1 MAAII
6 AQMSRAKSE
15 RGKRKRFDISKCVYT
30 LDPFDQCFDP
40 DVSISFLLISKN
52 ICTKCDFIKFFFAKL
67 YIVIICYYCFR

>member
-40 DVSISFLLISKN
+40 DVSIVSYWCLKIFVLMRFHQRL
-52 ICTKCDFIKFFFAKL
+52 
-67 YIVIICYYCFR
+67 VI

>member
-52 ICTKCDFIKFFFAKL
+52 ICT
-67 YIVIICYYCFR
+67 

>member
-40 DVSISFLLISKN
+40 DVSMYFIQCIQWHISIKYRYRN
-52 ICTKCDFIKFFFAKL
+52 IYLNDKH
-67 YIVIICYYCFR
+67 

>member
-40 DVSISFLLISKN
+40 DVSFLLFKNNNVIS
-52 ICTKCDFIKFFFAKL
+52 
-67 YIVIICYYCFR
+67 

>member
-15 RGKRKRFDISKCVYT
+15 RGKRRTYDISKCVYT

-40 DVSISFLLISKN
+40 DVSFL
-52 ICTKCDFIKFFFAKL
+52 FF
-67 YIVIICYYCFR
+67 